1 MPGKRPAPFKVQWEQ
16 ALMRRS
22 KLPLPGI
29 AVLAALA
36 TYANADGGSIHPS
49 HARLADDL
57 GVTAR
62 TVGKWIREGLH
73 TGWIVETRRGIGY
86 GDVSRPSIYILKI
99 PDAIEENQKQRSDSP
114 ADQYK
119 KQRSGSTGEP
129 EGNPNEASLSVW
141 DLAEKMSAHTPE
153 WEPSRATTGTLV
165 QQNRQDTSDYQH
177 NTNSSSTQIPSQ
189 MMQLPSE
196 DANTEPEPAP
206 DDLDIDGFRLGSFGA
221 RWDRRVQARRI
232 AAAEGRPKRYRPRY
246 LN

>member
-62 TVGKWIREGLH
+62 TVGKWIREGLN

-99 PDAIEENQKQRSDSP
+99 PDAIEESQKQRSGSP

-119 KQRSGSTGEP
+119 KQGSGSTGEP
-129 EGNPNEASLSVW
+129 EENPNEPSLSVW
-141 DLAEKMSAHTPE
+141 DLAEKMSAHAPE
-153 WEPSRATTGTLV
+153 PEPSRATTGTLV
-165 QQNRQDTSDYQH
+165 QQNRQDTSHYQH
-177 NTNSSSTQIPSQ
+177 NTDSSSTQIPSQ
-189 MMQLPSE
+189 VMQLPSE

-206 DDLDIDGFRLGSFGA
+206 DEPAFNEFGLRSFA
-221 RWDRRVQARRI
+221 AKQARRM
-232 AAAEGRPKRYRPRY
+232 AAEKPIRYRSRY
-246 LN
+246 ID